1 MYRLYG
7 ALAVLAAVVLIS
19 FTGFYINKT
28 TSDKIIGC
36 LESSSELAKQ
46 GRADEAKQNI
56 NEAQKLLHSRLET
69 MFLFVSHRKLDE
81 IEQCIDK
88 AKTYLDNSD
97 YTSYYVYCSN
107 ALELIRDYRNTEYPT
122 IYNIL

>member
-7 ALAVLAAVVLIS
+7 ALAVLALVVLIS
-19 FTGFYINKT
+19 LAGFFVNT
-28 TSDKIIGC
+28 AASDRIIDC
-36 LESSSELAKQ
+36 LDASLELAKN
-46 GRADEAKQNI
+46 GEREKSEIAIAEARS
-56 NEAQKLLHSRLET
+56 LLNSRIEI

-88 AKTYLDNSD
+88 AEAYIGNNDM
-97 YTSYYVYCSN
+97 TSYYVYCSS
-107 ALELIRDYRNTEYPT
+107 AVELIRDYKSTEYPT